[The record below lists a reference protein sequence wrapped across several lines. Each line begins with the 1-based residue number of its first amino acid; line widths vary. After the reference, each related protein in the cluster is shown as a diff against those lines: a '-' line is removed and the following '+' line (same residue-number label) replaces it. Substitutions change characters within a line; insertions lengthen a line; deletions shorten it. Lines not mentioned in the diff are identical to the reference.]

1 MGRKARHKRER
12 RALGQRQPISEARS
26 ERMTPE
32 DVGAILGDVMV
43 RGAVDPMED
52 DGMPLAFFS
61 DGKGPMM
68 VMERDGRVVPARGSD
83 DD

>member
-1 MGRKARHKRER
+1 
-12 RALGQRQPISEARS
+12 
-26 ERMTPE
+26 MTPE

-43 RGAVDPMED
+43 RGAVDPMEN

-68 VMERDGRVVPARGSD
+68 VIERDGRVGPARSND
-83 DD
+83 DG